1 MALLRSIGK
10 PEGEPLVEGPGV
22 YLRYPTMSDY
32 EEWAELREQSR
43 HFLTPWEP
51 TWPLDDLTRSGFRRR
66 LRRYAKEI
74 REDSAYP
81 FFVFR
86 GLDDGLVGGCTLS
99 NVRRGVTQSCSLG
112 YWIGENFKRQGLMTE
127 AVRALILH
135 VFYDLRL
142 HRLEAACLPGNEAS
156 KHLLRNLGFIEEG
169 YARNFL
175 RINGTW
181 QDHLLFAIVKGDPIP
196 D

>member
-1 MALLRSIGK
+1 MALLRSIGSLD
-10 PEGEPLVEGPGV
+10 GEPLVEGARV

-32 EEWAELREQSR
+32 QEWAELRERSR

-51 TWPLDDLTRSGFRRR
+51 TWPLDDLTRSAFRRR
-66 LRRYAKEI
+66 LRRYAKDI

-81 FFVFR
+81 FFIFR
-86 GLDDGLVGGCTLS
+86 TLDDELVGGCTLS

-112 YWIGENFKRQGLMTE
+112 YWIGESFKQQGLMTD
-127 AVRALILH
+127 AVRALIFH

-142 HRLEAACLPGNEAS
+142 HRLEAACLQNNEAS
-156 KHLLRNLGFIEEG
+156 NRLLRNLGFVEEG

>member
-1 MALLRSIGK
+1 
-10 PEGEPLVEGPGV
+10 
-22 YLRYPTMSDY
+22 
-32 EEWAELREQSR
+32 
-43 HFLTPWEP
+43 
-51 TWPLDDLTRSGFRRR
+51 
-66 LRRYAKEI
+66 
-74 REDSAYP
+74 
-81 FFVFR
+81 
-86 GLDDGLVGGCTLS
+86 
-99 NVRRGVTQSCSLG
+99 
-112 YWIGENFKRQGLMTE
+112 MTE